1 MNDLTPDQPDS
12 GDIRPE
18 PFSRALSERYLAYAL
33 STITS
38 RSLPDARD
46 GLKPVHRRLVFAM
59 RELGLNPAAAFKK
72 CARVVGDVMGK
83 YHPHGDG
90 AIYDAM
96 ARLAQDFAVRYPLV
110 DGQGNFGNIDGDNP
124 AAMRYTE
131 ARLTAVAEALLDGIQ
146 EDSVDFRETYDGE
159 GREPIVLPS
168 AFPNLLANGA
178 QGIAVGMAT
187 NIPPHNVD
195 ELCEALLLLIK
206 KRSTTTDELLALVPG
221 PDFPTGG
228 LLCEAP
234 ETIAEAYRTGRGSFR
249 LRARWEKEE
258 LTRGQWQIVVTEIP
272 YQVSKSRLI
281 EKTATLLEEKKLFLL
296 GDIQDES
303 AEDVR
308 IVLTPRARTV
318 DPKTM
323 MEQLFKLTDLESRVG
338 INMNALDGEGSPHV
352 MSLKDLLRIFLDHRQ
367 EVLLRRSRFRLAAI
381 THRLEILAGYMI
393 VYLNLDEVIRIVR
406 EEDNPK
412 AALMATFTLNE
423 TQADAILNMRLR
435 SLRRLEELEIKKEIG
450 SLEAE
455 QAELTDLVADEAK
468 QWRRVGAEVR
478 EMRKVF
484 GKDTALG
491 RRRTGIQGPPADV
504 EVPRAADI
512 EREPITVVCS
522 KKGWLRGMKGHLAPD
537 AEIKY
542 REGDEERFRFHAQ
555 TTDRLLALASDGR
568 VYTLEGDKLPGGRGA
583 GEPIRLAADIAADAE
598 IMALM
603 IAPAEGKMLMATS
616 DGRGF
621 LAPAAGLSAQTRAG
635 RQVLNVTAPAKA
647 VIMYPVPADADSIA
661 VVGENRRLL
670 IFSTDDLPEMGRGK
684 GVILQRYKG
693 GGLADAIAFKLEDG
707 LKWSAAGD
715 RTRHETDLAAWQGKR
730 ASAGTPPP
738 FGFPKPPKFG
748 GGGEGA
754 VSP

>member
-1 MNDLTPDQPDS
+1 MNDQTPDHPDS

-146 EDSVDFRETYDGE
+146 EDAVDFRETYDGE

-195 ELCEALLLLIK
+195 ELCEALLMLIK
-206 KRSTTTDELLALVPG
+206 KRSTTTDELLAVVPG

-228 LLCEAP
+228 LICETP
-234 ETIAEAYRTGRGSFR
+234 ETIAEAYRTGRGSLR

-258 LTRGQWQIVVTEIP
+258 LTRGQWQIIVTEIP

-308 IVLTPRARTV
+308 IVLTPRTRTV
-318 DPKTM
+318 EPKAM
-323 MEQLFKLTDLESRVG
+323 MEQLFRLTDLETRVG
-338 INMNALDGEGSPHV
+338 INMNALDGEGSPRV

-381 THRLEILAGYMI
+381 ARRLEILAGYMI

-406 EEDNPK
+406 EEDDPK
-412 AALMATFTLNE
+412 GQLILTFDLNE
-423 TQADAILNMRLR
+423 TQAEAILNMRLR
-435 SLRRLEELEIKKEIG
+435 SLRKLEEFEIKKEIDG
-450 SLEAE
+450 LETE
-455 QAELTDLVADEAK
+455 QAELSDLVADEAK
-468 QWRRVGAEVR
+468 QWRRLGAEVR

-491 RRRTGIQGPPADV
+491 RRRTGIQGPPAEVD
-504 EVPRAADI
+504 VPRAAEI

-522 KKGWLRGMKGHLAPD
+522 KEGWLRAMKGHLAPD
-537 AEIKY
+537 ADIKY

-555 TTDRLLALASDGR
+555 TTDRMLALASDGR
-568 VYTLEGDKLPGGRGA
+568 VFTLDGDKLPGGRGA

-598 IMALM
+598 IIALM
-603 IAPAEGKMLMATS
+603 IAPQEGRMLMATS

-621 LAPAAGLSAQTRAG
+621 IAPAAGLSAQTRAG
-635 RQVLNVTAPAKA
+635 RQVLNVAAPAKA
-647 VIMYPVPADADSIA
+647 AIMVPVPTDADSIA

-670 IFSTDDLPEMGRGK
+670 IFPLEGLPEMGRGK

-693 GGLADAIAFKLEDG
+693 GGLADAVAFKLADG
-707 LKWSAAGD
+707 LKWPDSGG
-715 RTRHETDLAAWQGKR
+715 RTRHETDLTSWRGKR

-748 GGGEGA
+748 GVDEGPI
-754 VSP
+754 SP

>member
-131 ARLTAVAEALLDGIQ
+131 ARLTAVAEALLNGIQ
-146 EDSVDFRETYDGE
+146 EDAVDFRETYDGE

-206 KRSTTTDELLALVPG
+206 KRSTTTDELLELVPG

-258 LTRGQWQIVVTEIP
+258 LTRGQWQIIVTEIP

-318 DPKTM
+318 DAKIM

-338 INMNALDGEGSPHV
+338 ININALDSEGSPRV
-352 MSLKDLLRIFLDHRQ
+352 MSLKDSLRIFLDHRQ

-381 THRLEILAGYMI
+381 VHRLEILAGYMI

-406 EEDNPK
+406 EADNPK
-412 AALMATFTLNE
+412 ESLMATFDLNE
-423 TQADAILNMRLR
+423 TQADAVLNMRLR

-450 SLEAE
+450 GLEAE

-504 EVPRAADI
+504 EVPRAADM

-522 KKGWLRGMKGHLAPD
+522 KEGWLRGMKGHLAPD

-555 TTDRLLALASDGR
+555 TTDRLLVLASDGR

-583 GEPIRLAADIAADAE
+583 GEPVRLAADIAADAE

-647 VIMYPVPADADSIA
+647 VIMHPVPADADSIA

-670 IFSTDDLPEMGRGK
+670 IFSADDLPEMGRGK

-715 RTRHETDLAAWQGKR
+715 RTRHETNLAAWQGKR

-748 GGGEGA
+748 GG
-754 VSP
+754 SCY

>member
-146 EDSVDFRETYDGE
+146 EDAVDFRETYDGE
-159 GREPIVLPS
+159 GREPTVLPS

-206 KRSTTTDELLALVPG
+206 KRSTTTDELLELVPG

-258 LTRGQWQIVVTEIP
+258 LPRGQWQIIVTEIP
-272 YQVSKSRLI
+272 YLVSKSRLI

-338 INMNALDGEGSPHV
+338 INMNALDGEGSPRV

-381 THRLEILAGYMI
+381 AHRLEILAGYMI

-406 EEDNPK
+406 EEDNPR
-412 AALMATFTLNE
+412 ASLMATFELNE

-450 SLEAE
+450 GLEAE
-455 QAELTDLVADEAK
+455 QAELTDLVGDEAK

-504 EVPRAADI
+504 EVPRAADV

-522 KKGWLRGMKGHLAPD
+522 KEGWLRGMKGHLAPD

-598 IMALM
+598 IVALM

-647 VIMYPVPADADSIA
+647 AIMYPVPADADSIA

-748 GGGEGA
+748 
-754 VSP
+754 VDSDV

>member
-146 EDSVDFRETYDGE
+146 EDAVDFRETYDGE
-159 GREPIVLPS
+159 GREPTVLPS

-206 KRSTTTDELLALVPG
+206 KRSTTTDELLELVPG

-258 LTRGQWQIVVTEIP
+258 LPRGQWQIIVTEIP

-338 INMNALDGEGSPHV
+338 INMNALDGEGSPRV

-381 THRLEILAGYMI
+381 AHRLEILAGYMI

-406 EEDNPK
+406 EEDNPR
-412 AALMATFTLNE
+412 ASLMATFELNE

-450 SLEAE
+450 GLEAE
-455 QAELTDLVADEAK
+455 QAELTDLVGDEAK

-504 EVPRAADI
+504 EVPRAADV

-522 KKGWLRGMKGHLAPD
+522 KEGWLRGMKGHLAPD

-598 IMALM
+598 IVALM

-635 RQVLNVTAPAKA
+635 RQVLNVTSPAKA
-647 VIMYPVPADADSIA
+647 AIMYPVPADADSIA

-748 GGGEGA
+748 
-754 VSP
+754 VDSDV

>member
-146 EDSVDFRETYDGE
+146 EDAVDFRETYDGE
-159 GREPIVLPS
+159 GREPTVLPS

-206 KRSTTTDELLALVPG
+206 KRSTTTDELLELVPG

-234 ETIAEAYRTGRGSFR
+234 QTIAEAYRTGRGSFR

-258 LTRGQWQIVVTEIP
+258 LPRGQWQIIVTEIP

-338 INMNALDGEGSPHV
+338 INMNALDGEGSPRV

-381 THRLEILAGYMI
+381 AHRLEILAGYMI

-406 EEDNPK
+406 EEDNPR
-412 AALMATFTLNE
+412 ASLMATFELNK

-450 SLEAE
+450 GLEAE
-455 QAELTDLVADEAK
+455 QAELTDLVGDEAK

-504 EVPRAADI
+504 EVPRAADV

-522 KKGWLRGMKGHLAPD
+522 KEGWLRGMKGHLAPD

-598 IMALM
+598 IVALM

-647 VIMYPVPADADSIA
+647 AIMYPVPADADSIA

-748 GGGEGA
+748 
-754 VSP
+754 VDSDV

>member
-146 EDSVDFRETYDGE
+146 EDAVDFRETYDGE
-159 GREPIVLPS
+159 GREPTVLPS

-206 KRSTTTDELLALVPG
+206 KRSTTTDELLELVPG

-234 ETIAEAYRTGRGSFR
+234 QTIAEAYRTGRGSFR

-258 LTRGQWQIVVTEIP
+258 LPRGQWQIIVTEIP

-338 INMNALDGEGSPHV
+338 INMNALDGEGSPRV

-381 THRLEILAGYMI
+381 AHRLEILAGYMI

-406 EEDNPK
+406 EEDNPR
-412 AALMATFTLNE
+412 ASLMATFELNE

-450 SLEAE
+450 GLEAE
-455 QAELTDLVADEAK
+455 QAELTDLVGDEAK

-504 EVPRAADI
+504 EVPRAADV

-522 KKGWLRGMKGHLAPD
+522 KEGWLRGMKGHLAPD

-598 IMALM
+598 IVALM

-647 VIMYPVPADADSIA
+647 AIMYPVPADADSIA

-748 GGGEGA
+748 
-754 VSP
+754 VDSDV

>member
-522 KKGWLRGMKGHLAPD
+522 KKGWLRGMKGHLAPE

>member
-110 DGQGNFGNIDGDNP
+110 DGQGNFGNIDGDSP

-146 EDSVDFRETYDGE
+146 EDAVDFRETYDGE
-159 GREPIVLPS
+159 GREPTVLPS

-206 KRSTTTDELLALVPG
+206 KRSTTTDELLELVPG

-258 LTRGQWQIVVTEIP
+258 LPRGQWQIIVTEIP

-338 INMNALDGEGSPHV
+338 INMNALDGEGSPRV

-381 THRLEILAGYMI
+381 AHRLEILAGYMI

-406 EEDNPK
+406 EEDNPR
-412 AALMATFTLNE
+412 ASLMATFELNK

-450 SLEAE
+450 GLEAE
-455 QAELTDLVADEAK
+455 QAELTDLVGDEAK

-504 EVPRAADI
+504 EVPRAADV

-522 KKGWLRGMKGHLAPD
+522 KEGWLRGMKGHLAPD

-598 IMALM
+598 IVALM

-647 VIMYPVPADADSIA
+647 AIMYPVPADADSIA

-748 GGGEGA
+748 
-754 VSP
+754 VDSDV

>member
-146 EDSVDFRETYDGE
+146 EDAVDFRETYDGE
-159 GREPIVLPS
+159 GREPTVLPS

-206 KRSTTTDELLALVPG
+206 KRSTTTDELLELVPG

-258 LTRGQWQIVVTEIP
+258 LPRGQWQIIVTEIP

-338 INMNALDGEGSPHV
+338 INMNALDGEGSPRV

-381 THRLEILAGYMI
+381 AHRLEILAGYMI

-406 EEDNPK
+406 EEDNPR
-412 AALMATFTLNE
+412 ASLMATFELNK

-450 SLEAE
+450 GLEAE
-455 QAELTDLVADEAK
+455 QAELTDLVGDEAK

-504 EVPRAADI
+504 EVPRAADV

-522 KKGWLRGMKGHLAPD
+522 KEGWLRGMKGHLAPD

-598 IMALM
+598 IVALM

-647 VIMYPVPADADSIA
+647 AIMYPVPADADSIA

-748 GGGEGA
+748 
-754 VSP
+754 VDSDV

>member
-146 EDSVDFRETYDGE
+146 EDAVDFRETYDGE
-159 GREPIVLPS
+159 GREPTVLPS

-206 KRSTTTDELLALVPG
+206 KRSTTTDELLELVPG

-234 ETIAEAYRTGRGSFR
+234 QTIAEAYRTGRGSFR

-258 LTRGQWQIVVTEIP
+258 LPRGQWQIIVTEIP

-338 INMNALDGEGSPHV
+338 INMNALDGEGSPRV

-381 THRLEILAGYMI
+381 AHRLEILAGYMI

-406 EEDNPK
+406 EEDNPR
-412 AALMATFTLNE
+412 ASLMATFELNE

-450 SLEAE
+450 GLEAE
-455 QAELTDLVADEAK
+455 QAELTDLVGDEAK

-504 EVPRAADI
+504 EVPRASDV

-522 KKGWLRGMKGHLAPD
+522 KEGWLRGMKGHLAPD

-598 IMALM
+598 IVALM

-647 VIMYPVPADADSIA
+647 AIMYPVPADADSIA

-748 GGGEGA
+748 
-754 VSP
+754 VDSDV

>member
-206 KRSTTTDELLALVPG
+206 KRSTTTDELLELVPG

-258 LTRGQWQIVVTEIP
+258 LTRGQWQIIVTEIP

-338 INMNALDGEGSPHV
+338 INMNALDGEGSPRV

-381 THRLEILAGYMI
+381 AHRLEILAGYMI

-412 AALMATFTLNE
+412 AALMATF
-423 TQADAILNMRLR
+423 
-435 SLRRLEELEIKKEIG
+435 
-450 SLEAE
+450 
-455 QAELTDLVADEAK
+455 
-468 QWRRVGAEVR
+468 
-478 EMRKVF
+478 
-484 GKDTALG
+484 
-491 RRRTGIQGPPADV
+491 
-504 EVPRAADI
+504 DI
-512 EREPITVVCS
+512 ERN
-522 KKGWLRGMKGHLAPD
+522 
-537 AEIKY
+537 
-542 REGDEERFRFHAQ
+542 
-555 TTDRLLALASDGR
+555 
-568 VYTLEGDKLPGGRGA
+568 PGGRHPQHA
-583 GEPIRLAADIAADAE
+583 SA
-598 IMALM
+598 
-603 IAPAEGKMLMATS
+603 
-616 DGRGF
+616 
-621 LAPAAGLSAQTRAG
+621 LSASLGRA
-635 RQVLNVTAPAKA
+635 
-647 VIMYPVPADADSIA
+647 
-661 VVGENRRLL
+661 
-670 IFSTDDLPEMGRGK
+670 
-684 GVILQRYKG
+684 
-693 GGLADAIAFKLEDG
+693 
-707 LKWSAAGD
+707 
-715 RTRHETDLAAWQGKR
+715 
-730 ASAGTPPP
+730 
-738 FGFPKPPKFG
+738 
-748 GGGEGA
+748 
-754 VSP
+754 

>member
-131 ARLTAVAEALLDGIQ
+131 ARLTAVAEALLNGIQ
-146 EDSVDFRETYDGE
+146 EDAVDFRETYDGE

-206 KRSTTTDELLALVPG
+206 KRSTTTDELLELVPG

-258 LTRGQWQIVVTEIP
+258 LTRGQWQIIVTEIP

-318 DPKTM
+318 DAKTM

-338 INMNALDGEGSPHV
+338 INMNALDGEGSPRV
-352 MSLKDLLRIFLDHRQ
+352 MSLKDSLRIFLDHRQ

-381 THRLEILAGYMI
+381 AHRLEILAGYMI

-412 AALMATFTLNE
+412 ASLMATFDLNE
-423 TQADAILNMRLR
+423 TQADAVLNMRLR
-435 SLRRLEELEIKKEIG
+435 SLRRLEEFEIKKEIG
-450 SLEAE
+450 GLEAE

-504 EVPRAADI
+504 EVPRAADM

-522 KKGWLRGMKGHLAPD
+522 KEGWLRGMKGHLAPD

-555 TTDRLLALASDGR
+555 TTDRVLALASDGR

-583 GEPIRLAADIAADAE
+583 GEPVRLAADIAADAQ

-635 RQVLNVTAPAKA
+635 RQVLNVTAPGKA
-647 VIMYPVPADADSIA
+647 VIMHPVPADADSIA

-670 IFSTDDLPEMGRGK
+670 IFSADDLPEMGRGK

-715 RTRHETDLAAWQGKR
+715 RTRHETNLAAWQGKR

-748 GGGEGA
+748 GG
-754 VSP
+754 SSD

>member
-1 MNDLTPDQPDS
+1 
-12 GDIRPE
+12 
-18 PFSRALSERYLAYAL
+18 
-33 STITS
+33 
-38 RSLPDARD
+38 
-46 GLKPVHRRLVFAM
+46 
-59 RELGLNPAAAFKK
+59 
-72 CARVVGDVMGK
+72 
-83 YHPHGDG
+83 
-90 AIYDAM
+90 
-96 ARLAQDFAVRYPLV
+96 
-110 DGQGNFGNIDGDNP
+110 
-124 AAMRYTE
+124 
-131 ARLTAVAEALLDGIQ
+131 
-146 EDSVDFRETYDGE
+146 
-159 GREPIVLPS
+159 
-168 AFPNLLANGA
+168 
-178 QGIAVGMAT
+178 
-187 NIPPHNVD
+187 
-195 ELCEALLLLIK
+195 
-206 KRSTTTDELLALVPG
+206 
-221 PDFPTGG
+221 
-228 LLCEAP
+228 
-234 ETIAEAYRTGRGSFR
+234 
-249 LRARWEKEE
+249 
-258 LTRGQWQIVVTEIP
+258 
-272 YQVSKSRLI
+272 
-281 EKTATLLEEKKLFLL
+281 
-296 GDIQDES
+296 
-303 AEDVR
+303 
-308 IVLTPRARTV
+308 
-318 DPKTM
+318 M

-338 INMNALDGEGSPHV
+338 INMNALDGEGSPRV
-352 MSLKDLLRIFLDHRQ
+352 MSLRDLLRIFLDHRQ

-381 THRLEILAGYMI
+381 AHRLEILAGYMI

-412 AALMATFTLNE
+412 AALMATFDLNE
-423 TQADAILNMRLR
+423 TQADAVLNMRLR

-450 SLEAE
+450 GLEAE
-455 QAELTDLVADEAK
+455 QAELTDLVGDEAK

-478 EMRKVF
+478 DMRKVF

-504 EVPRAADI
+504 EVPRAADV

-522 KKGWLRGMKGHLAPD
+522 KEGWLRGMKGHLAPD

-583 GEPIRLAADIAADAE
+583 GEPVRLAADIAADAE
-598 IMALM
+598 IVALM

-635 RQVLNVTAPAKA
+635 RQVLNVAAPAKA

-748 GGGEGA
+748 FDSDA
-754 VSP
+754 

>member
-1 MNDLTPDQPDS
+1 MNDLTPDQLDS

-281 EKTATLLEEKKLFLL
+281 ERTATLLEEKKLFLL

-338 INMNALDGEGSPHV
+338 INMNALDGEGSPRV

-455 QAELTDLVADEAK
+455 QAELMDLVADEAK

-522 KKGWLRGMKGHLAPD
+522 KEGWLRGMKGHLAPD

-670 IFSTDDLPEMGRGK
+670 IFATEDLPEMGRGK

-748 GGGEGA
+748 FNSDA
-754 VSP
+754 

>member
-146 EDSVDFRETYDGE
+146 EDAVDFRETYDGE
-159 GREPIVLPS
+159 GREPTVLPS

-206 KRSTTTDELLALVPG
+206 KRSTTTDELLELVPG

-258 LTRGQWQIVVTEIP
+258 LPRGQWQIIVTEIP

-338 INMNALDGEGSPHV
+338 INMNALDGEGSPRV

-381 THRLEILAGYMI
+381 AHRLEILAGYMI

-406 EEDNPK
+406 EEDNPR
-412 AALMATFTLNE
+412 ASLMATFELNE

-450 SLEAE
+450 GLEAE
-455 QAELTDLVADEAK
+455 QAELTDLVGDEAK

-504 EVPRAADI
+504 EVPRAADV

-522 KKGWLRGMKGHLAPD
+522 KEGWLRGMKGHLAPD

-598 IMALM
+598 IVALM

-647 VIMYPVPADADSIA
+647 AIMYPVPADADSIA

-748 GGGEGA
+748 
-754 VSP
+754 VDSDV

>member
-131 ARLTAVAEALLDGIQ
+131 ARLTAVAQALLNGIQ
-146 EDSVDFRETYDGE
+146 EDAVDFRETYDGE

-206 KRSTTTDELLALVPG
+206 KRSTTTDELLELVPG

-249 LRARWEKEE
+249 LRARWEREE
-258 LTRGQWQIVVTEIP
+258 LTRGQWQIIITEIP

-303 AEDVR
+303 AADVR

-323 MEQLFKLTDLESRVG
+323 MEQLFKLTDFESRVG
-338 INMNALDGEGSPHV
+338 INMNALDGEGSPRV

-381 THRLEILAGYMI
+381 AHRLEILSGYMI

-412 AALMATFTLNE
+412 ASLMATFDLNE
-423 TQADAILNMRLR
+423 TQADAVLNMRLR
-435 SLRRLEELEIKKEIG
+435 SLRRLEELEIKNEIG
-450 SLEAE
+450 VLEAE
-455 QAELTDLVADEAK
+455 QAELIGLVADELK

-522 KKGWLRGMKGHLAPD
+522 KEGWLRGMKGHLAPD

-583 GEPIRLAADIAADAE
+583 GEPVRLAADIAADAE

-603 IAPAEGKMLMATS
+603 IAPSEGKMLMATS

-635 RQVLNVTAPAKA
+635 RQVLKVTAPAKA
-647 VIMYPVPADADSIA
+647 MIMHPVPADADSIA
-661 VVGENRRLL
+661 IVGENRRLL
-670 IFSTDDLPEMGRGK
+670 IFSADGLPEMGRGK

-715 RTRHETDLAAWQGKR
+715 RTRHEMNLAAWQGKR
-730 ASAGTPPP
+730 GSAGTPPP
-738 FGFPKPPKFG
+738 FGFPKPPNFRG
-748 GGGEGA
+748 GSGD
-754 VSP
+754 

>member
-1 MNDLTPDQPDS
+1 MNDQTPDPED
-12 GDIRPE
+12 GGAIRPE

-83 YHPHGDG
+83 YHPHGDS

-131 ARLTAVAEALLDGIQ
+131 ARLTAVAEALLDGIE
-146 EDSVDFRETYDGE
+146 EDAVDFRETYDGE
-159 GREPIVLPS
+159 GREPIVLPA
-168 AFPNLLANGA
+168 AFPNLLANGS

-195 ELCEALLLLIK
+195 ELTEALLALIK
-206 KRSTTTDELLALVPG
+206 NRSADIDELLALVPG

-228 LLCEAP
+228 VLCEAP
-234 ETIAEAYRTGRGSFR
+234 ETIAVAYRTGRGSLR

-258 LTRGQWQIVVTEIP
+258 LTRGQWRVIVTEIP

-281 EKTATLLEEKKLFLL
+281 EKTAQLLEDKRLFLL
-296 GDIQDES
+296 ADIQDES

-308 IVLTPRARTV
+308 IVLTPRTRAI
-318 DPKTM
+318 DPKQM
-323 MEQLFKLTDLESRVG
+323 MEQLFRLADFETRVS
-338 INMNALDGEGSPHV
+338 INLNALDADGAPRV
-352 MSLKDLLRIFLDHRQ
+352 MSLKELLEIFLDHRQ
-367 EVLLRRSRFRLAAI
+367 DVLLRRSRHRLAAI
-381 THRLEILAGYMI
+381 ARRLEILSGYMI

-406 EEDNPK
+406 EEDDPK
-412 AALMATFTLNE
+412 GELIRAFTLTE
-423 TQADAILNMRLR
+423 TQAEAILNMRLR
-435 SLRRLEELEIKKEIG
+435 SLRRLEEMEIKREIG
-450 SLEAE
+450 GLEAE
-455 QAELTDLVADEAK
+455 QTKLDALVADETK
-468 QWRRVGAEVR
+468 QWRRVADEIR
-478 EMRKVF
+478 HMRKTF

-491 RRRTGIQGPPADV
+491 RRRTSIQGPPAEV
-504 EVPRAADI
+504 EMPRAADV

-522 KKGWLRGMKGHLAPD
+522 KEGWLRALKGHLAPGT
-537 AEIKY
+537 ELKY
-542 REGDEERFRFHAQ
+542 REGDGERFRFPAQ
-555 TTDRLLALASDGR
+555 STDRILALASDGR
-568 VYTLEGDKLPGGRGA
+568 VYTFDGDKLPGGRGA
-583 GEPIRLAADIAADAE
+583 GEPIRLQADIAAEAD
-598 IMALM
+598 IVDL
-603 IAPAEGKMLMATS
+603 ILAPADGLVLVASS

-621 LAPAAGLSAQTRAG
+621 LAPAAALTAQTRSG
-635 RQVLNVTAPAKA
+635 RMVLNVAPPARA
-647 VIMYPVPADADSIA
+647 AILAPVPEGADHVA

-670 IFSTDDLPEMGRGK
+670 VFAIDEMPEMGRGK

-693 GGLADAIAFKLEDG
+693 GGLADAVAFKLADG
-707 LKWSAAGD
+707 LKWPSGD
-715 RTRHETDLAAWQGKR
+715 RVRHETDLANWVGKR
-730 ASAGTPPP
+730 AQAGNPPP

-748 GGGEGA
+748 REMD
-754 VSP
+754 

>member
-146 EDSVDFRETYDGE
+146 EDAVDFRETYDGE
-159 GREPIVLPS
+159 GREPTVLPS

-206 KRSTTTDELLALVPG
+206 KRSTTTDELLELVPG

-258 LTRGQWQIVVTEIP
+258 LPRGQWQIIVTEIP

-338 INMNALDGEGSPHV
+338 INMNALDGEGSPRV

-381 THRLEILAGYMI
+381 AHRLEILAGYMI

-406 EEDNPK
+406 EEDNPR
-412 AALMATFTLNE
+412 ASLMATFELNE

-450 SLEAE
+450 GLEAE
-455 QAELTDLVADEAK
+455 QAELTDLVGDEAK

-504 EVPRAADI
+504 EVPRAADV

-522 KKGWLRGMKGHLAPD
+522 KEGWLHGMKGHLAPD

-598 IMALM
+598 IVALM

-647 VIMYPVPADADSIA
+647 AIMYPVPADADSIA

-748 GGGEGA
+748 
-754 VSP
+754 VDSDV

>member
-206 KRSTTTDELLALVPG
+206 KRSTTMDELLALVPG

-303 AEDVR
+303 AEDGR
-308 IVLTPRARTV
+308 IGLTPRARTV

>member
-146 EDSVDFRETYDGE
+146 EDAVDFRETYDGE
-159 GREPIVLPS
+159 GREPTVLPS

-206 KRSTTTDELLALVPG
+206 KRSTTTDELLEPVPG

-258 LTRGQWQIVVTEIP
+258 LPRGQWQIIVTEIP

-338 INMNALDGEGSPHV
+338 INMNALDGEGSPRV

-381 THRLEILAGYMI
+381 AHRLEILAGYMI

-406 EEDNPK
+406 EEDNPR
-412 AALMATFTLNE
+412 ASLMATFELNE

-450 SLEAE
+450 GLEAE
-455 QAELTDLVADEAK
+455 QAELTDLVGDEAK

-504 EVPRAADI
+504 EVPRAADV

-522 KKGWLRGMKGHLAPD
+522 KEGWLRGMKGHLAPD

-598 IMALM
+598 IVALM

-647 VIMYPVPADADSIA
+647 AIMYPVPADANSIA

-748 GGGEGA
+748 
-754 VSP
+754 VDSDV

>member
-1 MNDLTPDQPDS
+1 MNDETPPAAPDE
-12 GDIRPE
+12 GGAIRPE
-18 PFSRALSERYLAYAL
+18 PFSRALSDRYLAYAL

-46 GLKPVHRRLVFAM
+46 GLKPVHRRLVYAM

-83 YHPHGDG
+83 YHPHGDA

-131 ARLTAVAEALLDGIQ
+131 ARLTAVAEALLSGI
-146 EDSVDFRETYDGE
+146 EENAVDFRETYDGE

-195 ELCEALLLLIK
+195 ELCGALLQLIK
-206 KRSTTTDELLALVPG
+206 KRSSTVDDLLEHVTG

-228 LLCEAP
+228 VIAEAP
-234 ETIAEAYRTGRGSFR
+234 ETIAEAYRTGRGAVR
-249 LRARWEKEE
+249 LRARATREN
-258 LTRGQWQIVVTEIP
+258 LPRGQWQMIVTEIP

-281 EKTATLLEEKKLFLL
+281 EKTAQLLEDKKLFLL

-308 IVLTPRARTV
+308 IVLTPKSRTV
-318 DPKTM
+318 SPDEM
-323 MEQLFKLTDLESRVG
+323 MEQLYRLTEFETRVS
-338 INMNALDGEGSPHV
+338 INLNALDADGAPRV
-352 MSLKDLLRIFLDHRQ
+352 MSIKELLTIFLDHRRD
-367 EVLLRRSRFRLAAI
+367 VLLRRSR
-381 THRLEILAGYMI
+381 HRLDAIARRLDILSGYMV

-406 EEDNPK
+406 EEDDPK
-412 AALMATFTLNE
+412 AELIATFDLNE

-435 SLRRLEELEIKKEIG
+435 SLRKLEELEIKKEIAE
-450 SLEAE
+450 LEAE
-455 QAELTDLVADEAK
+455 QAELQQLIDDDAK
-468 QWRRVGAEVR
+468 QWRRVGAEIR
-478 EMRKVF
+478 EMRKTF
-484 GKDTALG
+484 GAETEIGK
-491 RRRTGIQGPPADV
+491 RRTEVAGPPAEID
-504 EVPRAADI
+504 VPRTAAV

-522 KKGWLRGMKGHLAPD
+522 KEGWLRAMKGHLDPG
-537 AEIKY
+537 AELKY
-542 REGDEERFRFHAQ
+542 REGDAERFRFHAQ
-555 TTDRLLALASDGR
+555 TTDRILVLASDGR
-568 VYTLEGDKLPGGRGA
+568 LYTLDGDKLPGGRGA
-583 GEPIRLAADIAADAE
+583 GEPIRLSVDMAADADIVE
-598 IMALM
+598 VMT
-603 IAPAEGKMLMATS
+603 APESGKVLFVSS

-621 LAPAAGLSAQTRAG
+621 LAPAVALPAQTRAG
-635 RQVLNVTAPAKA
+635 RMVLNVKAPAKA
-647 VIMYPVPADADSIA
+647 ALMTVAPTNADHVA

-670 IFSTDDLPEMGRGK
+670 IFAIEDLPEMTRGR

-693 GGLADAIAFKLEDG
+693 GGLADAVAFRLADG
-707 LKWSAAGD
+707 LKWRSGD
-715 RTRHETDLAAWQGKR
+715 RTRHETDLAAWVGKR
-730 ASAGTPPP
+730 AQAGSPPP

-748 GGGEGA
+748 HGLA
-754 VSP
+754 

>member
-146 EDSVDFRETYDGE
+146 EDVVDFRETYDGE
-159 GREPIVLPS
+159 GREPTVLPS

-195 ELCEALLLLIK
+195 ELCEALLMLIK
-206 KRSTTTDELLALVPG
+206 KRSTITDELLALVPG

-234 ETIAEAYRTGRGSFR
+234 ETITEAYRTGRGSLR
-249 LRARWEKEE
+249 LRARWEKED
-258 LTRGQWQIVVTEIP
+258 LPRGQWQIVVTEIP

-303 AEDVR
+303 AEDLR

-318 DPKTM
+318 EPKAM

-338 INMNALDGEGSPHV
+338 INLNALDAEGSPRV

-381 THRLEILAGYMI
+381 ARRLEILAGYMV

-406 EEDNPK
+406 EEDDPK
-412 AALMATFTLNE
+412 GQMILTFDLTE
-423 TQADAILNMRLR
+423 TQAEAILNMRLR
-435 SLRRLEELEIKKEIG
+435 SLRKLEEFEIKKEIDG
-450 SLEAE
+450 LDVE

-504 EVPRAADI
+504 EVPRAAEV

-522 KKGWLRGMKGHLAPD
+522 KEGWLRAMKGHLAPE

-542 REGDEERFRFHAQ
+542 REGDEERFRLHAQ

-568 VYTLEGDKLPGGRGA
+568 VYTLDGDKLPGGRGA

-598 IMALM
+598 IVALM
-603 IAPAEGKMLMATS
+603 IAPAEGRMLMATS

-647 VIMYPVPADADSIA
+647 AIMFPVPANADSIA
-661 VVGENRRLL
+661 IVGENRRLL
-670 IFSTDDLPEMGRGK
+670 IFSIDDLPEMGRGK

-693 GGLADAIAFKLEDG
+693 GGLADAIAFKLGDG
-707 LKWSAAGD
+707 LKWLDSGG
-715 RTRHETDLAAWQGKR
+715 RTRHETDLTAWQGKR
-730 ASAGTPPP
+730 AAAGTPPP

-748 GGGEGA
+748 VDTEA
-754 VSP
+754 

>member
-1 MNDLTPDQPDS
+1 MNDLTPDQPES

-146 EDSVDFRETYDGE
+146 EDAVDFRETYDGE

-206 KRSTTTDELLALVPG
+206 KRSTTTDELLELVPG

-258 LTRGQWQIVVTEIP
+258 LTRGQWQIIVTEIP

-338 INMNALDGEGSPHV
+338 INMNALDGEGSPRV

-381 THRLEILAGYMI
+381 AHRLEILAGYMI

-412 AALMATFTLNE
+412 AALMATFDLNE

-450 SLEAE
+450 GLEAE

-522 KKGWLRGMKGHLAPD
+522 KEGWLRGMKGHLAPD

-748 GGGEGA
+748 FDSDA
-754 VSP
+754 

>member
-146 EDSVDFRETYDGE
+146 EDAVDFRETYDGE
-159 GREPIVLPS
+159 GREPTVLPS

-206 KRSTTTDELLALVPG
+206 KRSTTTDELLELVPG

-234 ETIAEAYRTGRGSFR
+234 ETIAEAYRTGRCSFR

-258 LTRGQWQIVVTEIP
+258 LTRGQWQIIVTEIP

-281 EKTATLLEEKKLFLL
+281 EKAATLLEEKKLFLL

-308 IVLTPRARTV
+308 IVLTPRARNV

-338 INMNALDGEGSPHV
+338 INMNALDGEGSPRV
-352 MSLKDLLRIFLDHRQ
+352 MSLRDLLRIFLDHRQ

-381 THRLEILAGYMI
+381 AHRLEILAGYMI

-412 AALMATFTLNE
+412 AALMATFDLNE
-423 TQADAILNMRLR
+423 TQADAVLNMRLR

-450 SLEAE
+450 GLEAE
-455 QAELTDLVADEAK
+455 QAELTDLVGDEAK

-504 EVPRAADI
+504 EVPRAADV

-522 KKGWLRGMKGHLAPD
+522 KEGWLRGMKGHLAPD

-568 VYTLEGDKLPGGRGA
+568 VYTLEGDRLPGGRGA
-583 GEPIRLAADIAADAE
+583 GEPVRLAADIAADAE
-598 IMALM
+598 IVALM

-693 GGLADAIAFKLEDG
+693 GGLADAIVFKLEDG

-748 GGGEGA
+748 FDSDA
-754 VSP
+754 

>member
-146 EDSVDFRETYDGE
+146 EDAVDFRETYDGE
-159 GREPIVLPS
+159 GREPTVLPS

-187 NIPPHNVD
+187 NIPPHNLD

-206 KRSTTTDELLALVPG
+206 KRSTTTDELLELVPG

-258 LTRGQWQIVVTEIP
+258 LTRGQWQIIVTEIP

-308 IVLTPRARTV
+308 IVLTPRARNV

-338 INMNALDGEGSPHV
+338 INMNALDGEGSPRV
-352 MSLKDLLRIFLDHRQ
+352 MSLRDLLRIFLDHRQ

-381 THRLEILAGYMI
+381 AHRLEILAGYMI

-412 AALMATFTLNE
+412 AALMATFDLNE
-423 TQADAILNMRLR
+423 TQADAVLNMRLR

-450 SLEAE
+450 GLEAE
-455 QAELTDLVADEAK
+455 QAELTDLVGDEAK

-478 EMRKVF
+478 DMRKVF

-504 EVPRAADI
+504 EVPRAADV

-522 KKGWLRGMKGHLAPD
+522 KEGWLRGMKGHLAPD

-583 GEPIRLAADIAADAE
+583 GEPVRLAADIAADAE
-598 IMALM
+598 IVALM

-635 RQVLNVTAPAKA
+635 RQVLNVAAPAKA

-748 GGGEGA
+748 FDSDA
-754 VSP
+754 